1 MTPAALL
8 VVLVGLSLVA
18 YVLGKSRAL
27 ATVGGN
33 RGIRNLHSLPS
44 YYGALTAL
52 WCAVPALAILGAWAA
67 FQDTLIIKL
76 VTSHMP
82 AAVQS
87 LPESQLGLVLNDV
100 HNVVAGNVSFDN
112 ARPEIRAAAQECL
125 QLRKTSRYALTALVL
140 AIGIVGM
147 IVIRSRI
154 SPEFRARNAVE
165 KLVEWGLIGC
175 FFFVVFFF
183 DGFFFL
189 VFFVVV

>member
-18 YVLGKSRAL
+18 YMLGKSRAL

-52 WCAVPALAILGAWAA
+52 WCAVPALVVLGGWAA
-67 FQDTLIIKL
+67 FQDTIIIKL

-87 LPESQLGLVLNDV
+87 LPESQLGLVINDV
-100 HNVVAGNVSFDN
+100 HNVVAGNVSFEN
-112 ARPEIRAAAQECL
+112 ARPEIRAAAQEYL
-125 QLRKTSRYALTALVL
+125 ELRSISRYALTALVL

-147 IVIRSRI
+147 VLVRTRI

-165 KLVEWGLIGC
+165 QLGGVGRSSAAR
-175 FFFVVFFF
+175 
-183 DGFFFL
+183 
-189 VFFVVV
+189 